1 MIDGLPVLFLDA
13 NIFFAA
19 VASKKGGSFFIIEL
33 AKSERIIP
41 ATSAYALIEAE
52 KNIKLKL
59 GERALML
66 HRKNILEISPYI
78 PRINTT
84 ESKMEEIVSNYVSE
98 KDIPIVLGAMESNAD
113 FLVTL
118 DRKHLLDNEDLK
130 DMGFGFYLV
139 TPGDFLQKYFGK
151 KLQ

>member
-13 NIFFAA
+13 SIFFAT
-19 VASKKGGSFFIIEL
+19 VASRKGGSFFIIEL
-33 AKSERIIP
+33 AKRKRIIP
-41 ATSAYALIEAE
+41 TTSAYALIEAD

-59 GERALML
+59 GEKELLL

-98 KDIPIVLGAMESNAD
+98 KDIPIVLGAVESQAD

-151 KLQ
+151 KRQ